1 MWNKLK
7 QVKIGRWLSLLF
19 FLTVIYILQYSY
31 FQLKSWLTD
40 EQSVPLTSLILTG
53 PREHIS
59 VDDVRSV
66 LIKQQDRLNFFT
78 LEIAQIQRQL
88 EAMPWVY
95 SVSIRKRWPSTLK
108 IHVVEQAIVAVW
120 NDRALLNRFGEI
132 IEASPKTL
140 QKHYPLLY
148 GKDELSSE
156 VLATYMKINQLL
168 KVNKFKIA
176 SLKSDTRHSSEVV
189 LENGMALR
197 LGQEQK
203 LNRIQ
208 RFLTVYPL
216 LQEKYDINTIS
227 YIDLRYDTGFAI
239 GWKNKDIEV
248 N

>member
-1 MWNKLK
+1 MWNKLT
-7 QVKIGRWLSLLF
+7 QVKIGSWLSLLF

-31 FQLKSWLTD
+31 CQLKSWLTD
-40 EQSVPLTSLILTG
+40 ERSVPLTSLILTG
-53 PREHIS
+53 AREHIS
-59 VDDVRSV
+59 IDDVRSV

-78 LEIAQIQRQL
+78 LEIAQIQQQL

-108 IHVVEQAIVAVW
+108 IHIVEQEIVAVW

-132 IEASPKTL
+132 IEAAPKTL
-140 QKHYPLLY
+140 QKRYPLLY

-156 VLATYMKINQLL
+156 VLTTYMKINQLL

-176 SLKSDTRHSSEVV
+176 SLTSDTRHSSAIV
-189 LENGMALR
+189 LENGIALR

-203 LNRIQ
+203 LDRIQ

>member
-1 MWNKLK
+1 MWNQLT

-31 FQLKSWLTD
+31 LQLKSWLTD
-40 EQSVPLTSLILTG
+40 AQAVPLTSLILTG
-53 PREHIS
+53 SREHIS
-59 VDDVRSV
+59 LDDVRSV
-66 LIKQQDRLNFFT
+66 LVTQQDRLNFFT
-78 LEIAQIQRQL
+78 LEIAQIQQQL

-108 IHVVEQAIVAVW
+108 IHVVEQEIVAVW
-120 NDRALLNRFGEI
+120 NDRALLNRFAEI
-132 IEASPKTL
+132 IEAEPQTL
-140 QKHYPLLY
+140 HKRYPLLY
-148 GKDELSSE
+148 GKDESSSD

-176 SLKSDTRHSSEVV
+176 SLKSDTRHSSEIV

-203 LNRIQ
+203 LDRIQ